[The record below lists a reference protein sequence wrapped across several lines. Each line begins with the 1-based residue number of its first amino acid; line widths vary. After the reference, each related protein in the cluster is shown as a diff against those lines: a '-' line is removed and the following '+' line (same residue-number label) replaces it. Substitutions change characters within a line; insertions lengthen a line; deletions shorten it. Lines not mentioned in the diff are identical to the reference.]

1 MTFAR
6 SACELSLARGVQST
20 PFQASTTCLVWTPPC
35 HVWTFRHSKAKTNS
49 LSSKR
54 RRISGGG
61 RDGRGGRRRS
71 LIYCCFEIQKAC
83 PPRCCSRLVPPPA
96 RDRQCTAPWRQC
108 PQTNLGQHMEASHQ
122 PWPPTDAMPANL
134 GRPTLATDA
143 MSTNSLHQPWPAN
156 NWPQA
161 CWPTLATGH

>member
-1 MTFAR
+1 MEEEGEEEVTFTA
-6 SACELSLARGVQST
+6 
-20 PFQASTTCLVWTPPC
+20 AS
-35 HVWTFRHSKAKTNS
+35 S
-49 LSSKR
+49 
-54 RRISGGG
+54 
-61 RDGRGGRRRS
+61 
-71 LIYCCFEIQKAC
+71 EIQKAC

-161 CWPTLATGH
+161 CWPTLARPALANRPTLANRPPAWPMDRPTDRPPLESHSNLGQDKSHSNTGHLRGNTRQAKDLLWC